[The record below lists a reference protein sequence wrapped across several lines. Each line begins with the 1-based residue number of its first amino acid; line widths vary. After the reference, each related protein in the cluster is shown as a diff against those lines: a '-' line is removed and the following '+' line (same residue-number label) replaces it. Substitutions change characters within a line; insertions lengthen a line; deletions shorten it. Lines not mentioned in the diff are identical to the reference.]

1 MRRRGSLV
9 LALLLAA
16 GAAGAQERGAARDE
30 AFKMV
35 DAYLLSNLQ
44 ESLGLSDTQYVKLL
58 PLVKAQQN
66 ERRANVQ
73 RRQQALLE
81 LRRELKTGRA
91 TEASVAGLLE
101 EAKKAESEGPA
112 AQARQQQAIDALL
125 TPVQQAK
132 YRVLE
137 AEVEQKVRALL
148 RGVGRERLRERGERG
163 GRPDPERPPE
173 PR

>member
-1 MRRRGSLV
+1 MSRTGSLF
-9 LALLLAA
+9 LAACLAA
-16 GAAGAQERGAARDE
+16 GTASAQERGAARDE

-44 ESLGLSDTQYVKLL
+44 ESLGLSDAQYVKLL
-58 PLVKAQQN
+58 PLVKAQQSD
-66 ERRANVQ
+66 RRAGAQ
-73 RRQQALLE
+73 RRQRALLD
-81 LRRELKTGRA
+81 LRRALRSGRV
-91 TEASVAGLLE
+91 TEASLAGLLDE
-101 EAKKAESEGPA
+101 VKRAESEGPA
-112 AQARQQQAIDALL
+112 AQARNQQAIDALL

-148 RGVGRERLRERGERG
+148 RNAVRGRARERGERL
-163 GRPDPERPPE
+163 DPERVPE

>member
-1 MRRRGSLV
+1 MRRTGSLFLMV
-9 LALLLAA
+9 WLAA
-16 GAAGAQERGAARDE
+16 GAAAAQQRGAARDE

-44 ESLGLSDTQYVKLL
+44 EGLGLSDAQYVKLL
-58 PLVKAQQN
+58 PLVKAQQS
-66 ERRANVQ
+66 ERRANAQ
-73 RRQQALLE
+73 RRQQALHE

-91 TEASVAGLLE
+91 TEAAVAGLLDE
-101 EAKKAESEGPA
+101 VKKAESEGPA
-112 AQARQQQAIDALL
+112 AQARRQQAIDALL

-148 RGVGRERLRERGERG
+148 RSAVRGRARERGERL
-163 GRPDPERPPE
+163 DPERLPE